1 MAYIGRTLSDFR
13 YPTHMSYT
21 DDTQPLLLKIWD
33 WTVASHFGY
42 GESLAFADIAPRDA
56 ITIFSISTL
65 LRKPSSTTPIS
76 NTSKEL
82 LELTKMVAHPPLTT
96 LSISIFVRVA
106 SAVCSVRGFH

>member
-56 ITIFSISTL
+56 IIISFQYQL
-65 LRKPSSTTPIS
+65 FYENHHRLHR
-76 NTSKEL
+76 
-82 LELTKMVAHPPLTT
+82 
-96 LSISIFVRVA
+96 
-106 SAVCSVRGFH
+106 

>member
-56 ITIFSISTL
+56 ITYL
-65 LRKPSSTTPIS
+65 LYINSF
-76 NTSKEL
+76 
-82 LELTKMVAHPPLTT
+82 TKTIIDYTDKQHL
-96 LSISIFVRVA
+96 
-106 SAVCSVRGFH
+106 

>member
-42 GESLAFADIAPRDA
+42 GESLAFADIALRDV
-56 ITIFSISTL
+56 IIIYSFQYQL
-65 LRKPSSTTPIS
+65 FYENHHRLHR
-76 NTSKEL
+76 
-82 LELTKMVAHPPLTT
+82 
-96 LSISIFVRVA
+96 
-106 SAVCSVRGFH
+106 